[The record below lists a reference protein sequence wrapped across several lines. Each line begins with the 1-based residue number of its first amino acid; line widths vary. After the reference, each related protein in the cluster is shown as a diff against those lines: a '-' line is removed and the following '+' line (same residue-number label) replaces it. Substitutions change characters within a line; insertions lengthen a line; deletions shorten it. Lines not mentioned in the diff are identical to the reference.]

1 MYAQVVYIV
10 YLPVWLML
18 ASFILQNIRLYRI
31 SQFSEI
37 SNIYLKTYE
46 MFATAILYT
55 PSI

>member
-1 MYAQVVYIV
+1 MYALVVYIV